1 MEFTEEEFCTPSVIT
16 FSDRSN
22 DCEGV
27 GKQEGGAT
35 IFSHGEKIWD
45 DREGSAEE
53 PTEGFSAGN

>member
-22 DCEGV
+22 GCEGA

-35 IFSHGEKIWD
+35 IFSHEEEIRGGGE
-45 DREGSAEE
+45 GGAEE
-53 PTEGFSAGN
+53 STEGFSAGN